1 MGEGSGRL
9 HQTSSSYQSLTGCGG
24 CAERVRLTFAS
35 WHKYPVVQRTEVKN
49 YESRVPSRDLSDW
62 SHFVGEPKPGGR
74 GGRRNSIFCRTISL
88 LVLLDRKSRAGLL
101 QESVKYH

>member
-35 WHKYPVVQRTEVKN
+35 WHKYPVVQRTEVKTTRAEFLHATFQIGVTLWAN
-49 YESRVPSRDLSDW
+49 RNLAAGVGDETHRALPQMPIASVV
-62 SHFVGEPKPGGR
+62 FVSARLAGCLAWGG
-74 GGRRNSIFCRTISL
+74 
-88 LVLLDRKSRAGLL
+88 V
-101 QESVKYH
+101 